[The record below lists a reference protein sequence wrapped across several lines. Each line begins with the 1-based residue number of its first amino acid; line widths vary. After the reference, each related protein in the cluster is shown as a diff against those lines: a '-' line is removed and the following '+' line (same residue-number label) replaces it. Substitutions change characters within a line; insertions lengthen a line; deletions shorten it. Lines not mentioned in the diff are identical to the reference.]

1 MAGQS
6 SADRTAGLK
15 LTDALAAR
23 IQDID
28 DAKLEE
34 VLWGAA
40 MANDTVI
47 LTTLNAA
54 WSEPGS
60 VLDVFLESF
69 RTGESTRELL
79 DHLVIVSLDAAAHER
94 CRQVHRHCF
103 ALITGGV
110 NFSGQKNFMTDGY
123 LKMMWSRINFL
134 GQVLEKGFSFI
145 FTVSA
150 QISSILERLSECASI
165 LKL

>member
-1 MAGQS
+1 V
-6 SADRTAGLK
+6 LK

-34 VLWGAA
+34 VLRGAA

-60 VLDVFLESF
+60 VLD
-69 RTGESTRELL
+69 
-79 DHLVIVSLDAAAHER
+79 LVIVSLDTAAHAR

-103 ALITGGV
+103 ALVTGGV
-110 NFSGQKNFMTDGY
+110 DFSGQKNFMTDGY

-145 FTVSA
+145 FTVSSCR
-150 QISSILERLSECASI
+150 ISLILERHSE
-165 LKL
+165 

>member
-1 MAGQS
+1 
-6 SADRTAGLK
+6 
-15 LTDALAAR
+15 
-23 IQDID
+23 
-28 DAKLEE
+28 
-34 VLWGAA
+34 

-79 DHLVIVSLDAAAHER
+79 DHLVIVSLDSAAHER
-94 CRQVHRHCF
+94 CGQVHRHCF
-103 ALITGGV
+103 ALVAGGV

-150 QISSILERLSECASI
+150 KIS
-165 LKL
+165 